1 MTFAQAGG
9 GIELV
14 CTYQY
19 GVITLSMFQ
28 TSSDAAQGY
37 ATTMQGLPQ
46 DTPLPG
52 IGDQAFVSQ
61 HTVGPT
67 IDICAV
73 AQKGTRMVTACYQG
87 NFVPEARVEA
97 VLGLRSRTSDGA
109 RRPFASAHPLAAL
122 LSPAWVIAVVGGL
135 VGR

>member
-9 GIELV
+9 GTELV

-97 VLGLRSRTSDGA
+97 VLG
-109 RRPFASAHPLAAL
+109 
-122 LSPAWVIAVVGGL
+122 VAVTNL
-135 VGR
+135 